1 MVYLVLGKRERQGS
15 WEKLFDVKGNEFKA
29 ARMVQEYLIK
39 EASELDIEIIESSE
53 VIKEYCT
60 LLAIQT
66 SRVLTLNE
74 R

>member
-53 VIKEYCT
+53 IV
-60 LLAIQT
+60 A
-66 SRVLTLNE
+66 
-74 R
+74 